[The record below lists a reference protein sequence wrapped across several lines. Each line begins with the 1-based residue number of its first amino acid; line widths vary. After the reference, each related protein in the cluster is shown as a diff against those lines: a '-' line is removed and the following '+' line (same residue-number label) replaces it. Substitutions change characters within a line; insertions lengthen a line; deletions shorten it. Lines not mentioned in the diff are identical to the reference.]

1 MRPPDGYEAGLGL
14 VNIVIAPQAQLFE
27 TAKDRR
33 RQTEAL
39 FKQVVKFGQFD
50 PLWSTLG
57 ENKGGLYYCKIGF
70 T

>member
-1 MRPPDGYEAGLGL
+1 MRAS
-14 VNIVIAPQAQLFE
+14 VFAPQAQLFE

-50 PLWSTLG
+50 PLWFILG
-57 ENKGGLYYCKIGF
+57 ENKGALYYCKIEF